1 MGFGDPVAR
10 PLYQTN
16 ANTGLRLTDADELSS
31 IADRLGQMKKRF
43 INGSTE
49 LFLGTE
55 DQSQFTALVTEAKS
69 IMGSSLGPAND
80 FTFQLLDTL
89 REDTGGFFGGP
100 SMHCVE
106 TVEALLRGAV
116 RHIERK
122 ARTPSPTAIAPL
134 KANYVDLPRIMQIE
148 ALRSQQWDF
157 AKLGQLCRELNTA
170 HQGDSHYATAMLVRA
185 ITDHVPPLFGQQSFA
200 QVAANYSGTTS
211 FKKSMGHLNQS
222 LRNIA
227 DAILHEQIRRRE
239 ALPSPQ
245 QVDFRQD
252 LDRLLAEIVRITQDE
267 ATKP

>member
-1 MGFGDPVAR
+1 M
-10 PLYQTN
+10 
-16 ANTGLRLTDADELSS
+16 TDADELSS
-31 IADRLGQMKKRF
+31 IADRLAQMKKRF
-43 INGSTE
+43 IEGNTE
-49 LFLGTE
+49 LFLRSE
-55 DQSQFTALVTEAKS
+55 DQSEFTALVTEAKS

-80 FTFQLLDTL
+80 FTFQMLDAV
-89 REDTGGFFGGP
+89 REGTGGFFGGP
-100 SMHCVE
+100 SPHCVE

-122 ARTPSPTAIAPL
+122 ARTPAITQSKP
-134 KANYVDLPRIMQIE
+134 NYVDMPRIIQIE

-185 ITDHVPPLFGQQSFA
+185 ITDHVPPLFGQSSFA

-211 FKKSMGHLNQS
+211 FKKSMSHLNQS

-239 ALPSPQ
+239 VLPSPQ

-252 LDRLLAEIVRITQDE
+252 LDRLLAEIVRIT
-267 ATKP
+267 PSP